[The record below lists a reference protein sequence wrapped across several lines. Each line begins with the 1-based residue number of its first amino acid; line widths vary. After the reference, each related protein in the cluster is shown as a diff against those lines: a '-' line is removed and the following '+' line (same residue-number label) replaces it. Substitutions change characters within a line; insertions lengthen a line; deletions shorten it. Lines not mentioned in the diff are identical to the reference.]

1 MKFLKKYNK
10 FQESIQIDLKLI
22 EIDINE
28 SLGIFYDTIM
38 KSIGA
43 EEVNLFDTF
52 KLSKNEFE
60 DKLNLDLLTTNPNF
74 IKNIRTNGFKKSNV
88 TNSEDFETFLN
99 KPCKFMLIHKIDLDE
114 LQNPD
119 YIVFQSWNDS
129 LSSWEEPR
137 LFKVTGNIKN
147 FYDKLS
153 SKVIEIE
160 DGGKN
165 YIYNTTNGNEWILQN
180 PEDESEIYQKYFRK
194 DDFQKMIND
203 RKVKINII

>member
-88 TNSEDFETFLN
+88 TNSKDFETFLN

>member
-1 MKFLKKYNK
+1 MKFLKNYNK

-52 KLSKNEFE
+52 KLRKDEFQ
-60 DKLNLDLLTTNPNF
+60 DKLNLDSLTSNADF
-74 IKNIRTNGFKKSNV
+74 IEKLNLSGLKKSNV

-99 KPCKFMLIHKIDLDE
+99 KPCKFMLIHKKDLDE

-119 YIVFQSWNDS
+119 YIVFQSWNDG
-129 LSSWEEPR
+129 LSSWESPR
-137 LFKVTGNIKN
+137 LFKVSGDIKN

-180 PEDESEIYQKYFRK
+180 PEDENEIYQKYFRK

>member
-1 MKFLKKYNK
+1 MKFIKSYGEYK
-10 FQESIQIDLKLI
+10 ESIQIDLKLT

-28 SLGIFYDTIM
+28 SLGVFYDTIM

-43 EEVNLFDTF
+43 EEMNLFDTF
-52 KLSKNEFE
+52 ELPKSEFS
-60 DKLNLDLLTTNPNF
+60 DKLNLDVLTTNPKF
-74 IKNIRTNGFKKSNV
+74 IKNLTIKNLKKSNV

-119 YIVFQSWNDS
+119 FIVFQSWNDN
-129 LSSWEEPR
+129 LSNWEEPR
-137 LFKVTGNIKN
+137 LFKVTGDIKN

-160 DGGKN
+160 EDGKN

-180 PEDESEIYQKYFRK
+180 PEDETEIYQKYFRK

-203 RKVKINII
+203 RKAKINII